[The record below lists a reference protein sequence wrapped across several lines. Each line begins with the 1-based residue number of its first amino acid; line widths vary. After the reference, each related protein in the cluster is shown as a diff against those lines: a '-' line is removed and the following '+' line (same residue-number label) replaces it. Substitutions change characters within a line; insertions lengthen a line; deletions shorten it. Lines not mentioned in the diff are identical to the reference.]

1 MHIQLVIGA
10 VSAFMIPDVSMIE
23 SWVRRLSLEK
33 QWYATLMVNT
43 VVIPLPR
50 DITGIVCSYCQ
61 PGSSGVYVHKQ
72 LTDVRDRIQS
82 AMDEDAF
89 DIRWYDEWTREYDI
103 AQRRLQES
111 RVLYGQINGIL
122 QLALIE
128 VQDTARVRH

>member
-50 DITGIVCSYCQ
+50 DITGIVCSYCR
-61 PGSSGVYVHKQ
+61 PRSGGVDMHKQ
-72 LTDVRDRIQS
+72 LTGVLDRIQS

-89 DIRWYDEWTREYDI
+89 DIRWYDEWTRDYAI